1 MQIPTFT
8 RSQLVFSNLFLWE
21 FIICWFF
28 SNKSILQN
36 NNWCFPLSKWFLLLK
51 IKIEVANY
59 INWKLGILFAVIWR
73 KLGNEQI
80 AEVTSSGKICPM
92 ANENHICKW
101 IIFHIS
107 SFAMIEK
114 KISSEAIYS
123 IEAKLWKLVFCC
135 HFKFCHNGRNQF
147 KLKFGLIENRK
158 GHVLVIC
165 QFAWPSL
172 YYNWVLVVQE
182 STIKAGSGS
191 RASRAYS
198 RFLCQL
204 CIYYVTFTKHMQIS
218 KTGNNVVRPHL
229 EIYYY

>member
-92 ANENHICKW
+92 ANENHIGKW

-114 KISSEAIYS
+114 KSVLKPFILLRQNYENWFFVAISSFAIMEEINS
-123 IEAKLWKLVFCC
+123 NWSL
-135 HFKFCHNGRNQF
+135 
-147 KLKFGLIENRK
+147 
-158 GHVLVIC
+158 
-165 QFAWPSL
+165 AW
-172 YYNWVLVVQE
+172 
-182 STIKAGSGS
+182 
-191 RASRAYS
+191 
-198 RFLCQL
+198 
-204 CIYYVTFTKHMQIS
+204 
-218 KTGNNVVRPHL
+218 
-229 EIYYY
+229 